1 MNQEISMCISMKDV
15 PYSLDKSIVWLKK
28 GNIVECLRNKKH
40 GYYMVSDGV
49 DDHSVFIDDE
59 FHHYFKLLSDF
70 RSEKID
76 QIL

>member
-1 MNQEISMCISMKDV
+1 MSQEISMCISMKDV

-28 GNIVECLRNKKH
+28 GNIVEYLRNKKN
-40 GYYMVSDGV
+40 GYYMVSDGK
-49 DDHSVFIDDE
+49 DDYSVFLDDE